1 MTHSDLRSLDLQT
14 LNAVSEVIR
23 SSVARC
29 QTKWKEDSE
38 IAASE
43 GRLIQAL
50 MMDHWSFASDLIGTT
65 VSSELT
71 TLMGKALDAQFPVV
85 TPIREMAEVA

>member
-14 LNAVSEVIR
+14 LNVVAEIIR

-29 QTKWKEDSE
+29 QAKWKEDSE
-38 IAASE
+38 SAATE
-43 GRLIQAL
+43 GKLIPAL
-50 MMDHWSFASDLIGTT
+50 MFQNWSFASDLIGTT

-85 TPIREMAEVA
+85 TPIREMVEAA